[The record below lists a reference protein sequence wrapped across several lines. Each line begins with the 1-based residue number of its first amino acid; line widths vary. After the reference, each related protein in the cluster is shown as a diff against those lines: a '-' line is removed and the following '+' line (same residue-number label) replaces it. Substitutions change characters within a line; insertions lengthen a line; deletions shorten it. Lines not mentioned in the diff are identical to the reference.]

1 MPFHYFNN
9 TCTSVE
15 METPKFF
22 LGGRVLLVLVIIGC
36 ELVHFHILEPL
47 GPILSGDAHNV
58 MIPSATYYIII
69 I

>member
-1 MPFHYFNN
+1 
-9 TCTSVE
+9 

-22 LGGRVLLVLVIIGC
+22 LGGRVLLVLVIIGW